1 MCQSGR
7 LFSYV
12 LVTKPKHNFF
22 SGASTIRLRLHG
34 SGLIF
39 EKTKL
44 FTDPSFVYAGTAGPW
59 TFLNGKVCKFW
70 PDQKK
75 VKTDFQTVPL
85 LGGPLLIVQVFAQ
98 FAR

>member
-1 MCQSGR
+1 MCQSSR

-12 LVTKPKHNFF
+12 LVTKTKHNFF

-44 FTDPSFVYAGTAGPW
+44 FTDPSFVYAGTAEPW

-75 VKTDFQTVPL
+75 VKTDDQTIPL
-85 LGGPLLIVQVFAQ
+85 LSRPLLIVQVFAQ

>member
-12 LVTKPKHNFF
+12 IVTKTKHNFF

-44 FTDPSFVYAGTAGPW
+44 YSDRLSFTREPRNRESLWTA
-59 TFLNGKVCKFW
+59 TSASFW

-75 VKTDFQTVPL
+75 VKIDDRTVPL
-85 LGGPLLIVQVFAQ
+85 LRGLLLTVQVFAQ
-98 FAR
+98 FAG